1 MHIIGLAWTGGYGVQ
16 RKTAGAEQGLEK
28 IEQMSSKIALDIGF
42 DESTVDDI
50 SIALTELVNNAIHHA
65 NKDNPD
71 KKVTVSFKSDDEK
84 LTISILDE
92 GTVGYLTSNL
102 KNGHLRNIEHF
113 KKYSFAMHG
122 VYGVEGNFEIDG
134 VWMWRGT

>member
-1 MHIIGLAWTGGYGVQ
+1 MANISKTISFPSIIDN
-16 RKTAGAEQGLEK
+16 LEK

-92 GTVGYLTSNL
+92 GEGFSPTNIGNPLDPDNLMSDSGRGLYLVEALMDSVEYKISKTGTEAIITKNL
-102 KNGHLRNIEHF
+102 ESK
-113 KKYSFAMHG
+113 
-122 VYGVEGNFEIDG
+122 
-134 VWMWRGT
+134 